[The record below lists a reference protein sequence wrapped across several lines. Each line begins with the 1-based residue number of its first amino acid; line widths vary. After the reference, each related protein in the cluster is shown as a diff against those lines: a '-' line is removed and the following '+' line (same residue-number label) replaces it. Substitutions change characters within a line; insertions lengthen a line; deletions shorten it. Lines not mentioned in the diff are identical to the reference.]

1 MQKYV
6 YDSSALELL
15 RKNKKKLDITDD
27 LALKILVEL
36 SPGTYAWRTKDL
48 TMVSVEQVSALQC
61 INEAQKLQLCD
72 LIEELCLHL
81 MPSWDWTAPSKV
93 HRTST
98 PHLRGLLSRLSRADE
113 VSRPEHPK
121 TWHKTW
127 TEKYRYGT

>member
-15 RKNKKKLDITDD
+15 RKNKEKLDITDD
-27 LALKILVEL
+27 LALKILLEL
-36 SPGTYAWRTKDL
+36 YPGTYEWRTKDL
-48 TMVSVEQVSALQC
+48 TMVSGEQVSALQC
-61 INEAQKLQLCD
+61 INEAQKLQLCN
-72 LIEELCLHL
+72 LIEELCLKL

-113 VSRPEHPK
+113 VSRPGHPK
-121 TWHKTW
+121 S
-127 TEKYRYGT
+127 